1 MSELPVYDGV
11 TQPDFAGPH
20 QFLSRTPDLDIRVA
34 SLGGHSITADRLTFS
49 TLPAVES
56 SDVLFVPGGGCIAE
70 VPSMR
75 DGRVFLILIRTQVA
89 ARSIGVLQCR
99 RSREIAQIRPAYPT
113 HGARCERK
121 RKVRFQR
128 SANSRPTVG
137 FESTRQP
144 RRPGCLRT
152 GTS

>member
-11 TQPDFAGPH
+11 TRPDFAGPH

-34 SLGGHSITADRLTFS
+34 SLGGQSITADRLTFS
-49 TLPAVES
+49 TLAAVES

-75 DGRVFLILIRTQVA
+75 DGRVFLIPIRTQVA
-89 ARSIGVLQCR
+89 ARSIGVPAMP
-99 RSREIAQIRPAYPT
+99 SVAQIRPVYLT
-113 HGARCERK
+113 HGARCELK
-121 RKVRFQR
+121 RKVRLQR
-128 SANSRPTVG
+128 SADSRPTVG

-144 RRPGCLRT
+144 RRSGCLRT